1 MNIQRLPKVL
11 TLCSLGRSIAGLL
24 QGIPLLVSCTAQ
36 GHKKHRPPSKKKKE
50 FYISQGMLVF
60 CVFFLLRLF
69 TSRLEES
76 NLSSTFWAV
85 NYWNFPRQNIEPPY
99 LPVDVLV
106 KDGESL
112 HSGTRVRGFPT
123 CHVENG
129 GLLHVRKFLGIYWD
143 QIK

>member
-11 TLCSLGRSIAGLL
+11 TLCSPGRSIAGLL
-24 QGIPLLVSCTAQ
+24 QGIPLLVLCTAQ
-36 GHKKHRPPSKKKKE
+36 GHKKHRPPSKKKRRVL
-50 FYISQGMLVF
+50 YI
-60 CVFFLLRLF
+60 

-76 NLSSTFWAV
+76 NLSSAFWAI